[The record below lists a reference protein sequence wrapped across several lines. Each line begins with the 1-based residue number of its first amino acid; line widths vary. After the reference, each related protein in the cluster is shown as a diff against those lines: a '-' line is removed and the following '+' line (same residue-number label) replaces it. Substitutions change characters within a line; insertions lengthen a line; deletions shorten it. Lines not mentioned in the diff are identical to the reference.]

1 MRISDWSSDVCSS
14 DLANVARIRIQGFD
28 LDASASY
35 DWFTLGGF
43 VTLTDAKYLEYPNT
57 GQFDAFPIP
66 FDLTSFHP
74 PNVSK
79 WLWGIR
85 PRIDFGRKIDGAP
98 DLSLS
103 GNIYLRSS
111 FSSSETNVGVRAHW
125 QLERLTHT
133 TVR

>member
-74 PNVSK
+74 ANVSK

-85 PRIDFGRKIDGAP
+85 PRIDFGRMIEDRKSTR
-98 DLSLS
+98 L
-103 GNIYLRSS
+103 NSS
-111 FSSSETNVGVRAHW
+111 HYCASRMPSSA
-125 QLERLTHT
+125 
-133 TVR
+133 